1 MLRLKHKVIGV
12 VLMKRVI
19 GFILV
24 TAMLIALFGCDSEP
38 EVSSTQEVSSETVSV
53 VEVSSEEETSSEEG
67 FVEVFSSE
75 VPIEI
80 DYEYERLT
88 TLQGL
93 NIVNFGDSI
102 YGIWRNE
109 TSVSGQ
115 LASLTG
121 ATCHNAGIGG
131 ATFAFAWNHSD
142 YFTMHRMATFVSK
155 EDFNP
160 MKRTIDMFVREQNPN
175 SNAIPTYEVL
185 KAIDWDKVDVITINY
200 GTNDFTNNNLITGN
214 EDETQRINHTKAN
227 PDLGLYSPCEHYY
240 LDDAVKY
247 TLNAIRSAHPHIRIV
262 VLTPVQRFD
271 VEPYNRLGYQ
281 LSDYAEHIKKVCEEW
296 GVPCFDLYNDCDIN
310 AENVDIYFDAPDLVH
325 PNGRG
330 RGVIA
335 QYMAD
340 HLLEALNSYCK

>member
-1 MLRLKHKVIGV
+1 MKKV
-12 VLMKRVI
+12 LALC
-19 GFILV
+19 LV
-24 TAMLIALFGCDSEP
+24 FAMVTCLFGCEQSTPDGTSVENASSEVASVG
-38 EVSSTQEVSSETVSV
+38 VSSL
-53 VEVSSEEETSSEEG
+53 EETSSDEG
-67 FVEVFSSE
+67 FIEVFSPE

-80 DYEYERLT
+80 NYDYERLT
-88 TLQGL
+88 TLAGL

-109 TSVSGQ
+109 TSVSSQ

-131 ATFAFAWNHSD
+131 ATFAFGWNHGD
-142 YFTMHRMATFVSK
+142 YFTMHRMASYIK
-155 EDFNP
+155 NNDLNP
-160 MKRTIDMFVREQNPN
+160 MKRSIDMFVREQNPN
-175 SNAIPTYEVL
+175 SNSIPTYEVL
-185 KAIDWDKVDVITINY
+185 KAIDWNDVDVITINY

-214 EDETQRINHTKAN
+214 ESEKQRLNHTKAN

-247 TLNAIRSAHPHIRIV
+247 TLNSIRSAYPHIRVV
-262 VLTPVQRFD
+262 VLTPIQRFD
-271 VEPYNRLGYQ
+271 VEPYNDLGYQ

-310 AENVDIYFDAPDLVH
+310 ADTKDIYFEDHDLVH

-340 HLLEALNSYCK
+340 HLLEALNSYCE

>member
-1 MLRLKHKVIGV
+1 MKKIISLLLVAVI
-12 VLMKRVI
+12 
-19 GFILV
+19 
-24 TAMLIALFGCDSEP
+24 LISLFGCDSDGGDV
-38 EVSSTQEVSSETVSV
+38 VS
-53 VEVSSEEETSSEEG
+53 ETSSEVSSIDVSTVEPTSSEVTSSEDY
-67 FVEVFSSE
+67 FVEVFSPE

-80 DYEYERLT
+80 DYEYKRLT
-88 TLQGL
+88 TLAGL

-121 ATCHNAGIGG
+121 ATCYNAGIGG
-131 ATFAFAWNHSD
+131 ATFAYGWNHGD
-142 YFTMHRMATFVSK
+142 YFTMHQMASYIAN

-160 MKRTIDMFVREQNPN
+160 MKRTIDVFVREQNPN
-175 SNAIPTYEVL
+175 SNAIPTYDVL
-185 KAIDWDKVDVITINY
+185 KDINWAEVDVITINY
-200 GTNDFTNNNLITGN
+200 GTNDFTNNNLINGN
-214 EDETQRINHTKAN
+214 ESEQQRIYHTAAN

-240 LDDAVKY
+240 LDDALKY
-247 TLNAIRSAHPHIRIV
+247 TLNAIRSSHPHIRVV

-271 VEPYNRLGYQ
+271 VEPYNNLGYQ
-281 LSDYAEHIKKVCEEW
+281 LGDYAEHIKKVCEEW
-296 GVPCFDLYNDCDIN
+296 GVPCFDLYNDCDIT
-310 AENVDIYFDAPDLVH
+310 AATVDKYFDGNDLVH
-325 PNGRG
+325 PNIKG